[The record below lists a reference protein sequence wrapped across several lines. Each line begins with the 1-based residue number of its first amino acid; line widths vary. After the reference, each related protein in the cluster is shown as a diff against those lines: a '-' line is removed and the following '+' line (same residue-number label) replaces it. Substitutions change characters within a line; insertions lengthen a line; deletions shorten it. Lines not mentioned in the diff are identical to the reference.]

1 MKYVG
6 KVLLNNFMSFK
17 GLKKK
22 KIIKFITSKV
32 SFMDYHTSIFIINQ
46 KLIFCSGD
54 IYDFEVLMNSLT
66 SKHLISS

>member
-32 SFMDYHTSIFIINQ
+32 SFMDFRRIKDYCIREKNFLLESSLWSIIHQF
-46 KLIFCSGD
+46 L
-54 IYDFEVLMNSLT
+54 
-66 SKHLISS
+66 